1 MALLT
6 WEQYSSLHSLIE
18 ENEFGKAE
26 LLAEKEIRNV
36 IGVIRWNE
44 ITSNKY
50 LKKEFYYE
58 QLLDCICN
66 VMDFAVKN
74 KKLGAG
80 ISSVSNDGYSVNYA
94 IKTPEEL
101 SNELK
106 KNIVKWLSGTGLIG
120 AY

>member
-6 WEQYSSLHSLIE
+6 WEQYSSLHSLIKE
-18 ENEFGKAE
+18 IEFDKAE

-36 IGVIRWNE
+36 IGAIRWEELISNTNLKNE
-44 ITSNKY
+44 I
-50 LKKEFYYE
+50 YYE

-66 VMDFAVKN
+66 VIDFSIKN
-74 KKLGAG
+74 KDLGTGVA
-80 ISSVSNDGYSVNYA
+80 SVSNDGYSVNYA

-101 SNELK
+101 SKELK
-106 KNIVKWLSGTGLIG
+106 KNIKHWLSGTGLIG

>member
-6 WEQYSSLHSLIE
+6 WEQYSSLHSLIK
-18 ENEFGKAE
+18 ENEFDKAE
-26 LLAEKEIRNV
+26 LLAEKELRNV

-66 VMDFAVKN
+66 VIDFNFKN

-80 ISSVSNDGYSVNYA
+80 VKSVNNDGYAVEYV

-101 SNELK
+101 AVELK
-106 KNIVKWLSGTGLIG
+106 KNIKHWLSGTGLVG